1 MNDEHLIPLLERYA
15 ASRDP
20 ALRDELFEHYL
31 PLARAVA
38 RKFSGRGVE
47 TEDLE
52 QVAGMALLKALERFD
67 PSRGF
72 RFVTYAVPTI
82 TGDVRNYLRDKSGLM
97 RMPRDM
103 RQRLYQMTQEQER
116 FEREHLRTPT
126 AVELSERMGIAPE
139 EFLAL
144 LALRTQNEAV
154 SLDTPVGEEG
164 DTQLSDLLGSTDD
177 RFERMERSEWAQWLL
192 SKVGD
197 TERELL
203 TLRYRDGLGQR
214 ETGRFSFSV
223 KWLCAPRG
231 PDAGLVFSL
240 SWFARS
246 AACGPWRPRH
256 NEAWNVKGGWRVCNR
271 TPINRRILIRRDR
284 PAP

>member
-52 QVAGMALLKALERFD
+52 QVAGIALLKALERFD
-67 PSRGF
+67 PARGF

-164 DTQLSDLLGSTDD
+164 DTQLSDLLGSADD

-214 ETGRFSFSV
+214 ETARRLGISQMQVSR
-223 KWLCAPRG
+223 LERRA
-231 PDAGLVFSL
+231 L
-240 SWFARS
+240 SRLRAM
-246 AACGPWRPRH
+246 
-256 NEAWNVKGGWRVCNR
+256 EAQ
-271 TPINRRILIRRDR
+271 
-284 PAP
+284 A

>member
-52 QVAGMALLKALERFD
+52 QVAGMALLTALERFD
-67 PSRGF
+67 PARGF

-164 DTQLSDLLGSTDD
+164 DTQLSDLLGSADD

-214 ETGRFSFSV
+214 ETARRLGISQMQVSR
-223 KWLCAPRG
+223 LERRA
-231 PDAGLVFSL
+231 L
-240 SWFARS
+240 SRLRAM
-246 AACGPWRPRH
+246 
-256 NEAWNVKGGWRVCNR
+256 EAQ
-271 TPINRRILIRRDR
+271 
-284 PAP
+284 A

>member
-67 PSRGF
+67 PARGF

-164 DTQLSDLLGSTDD
+164 DTQLSDLLGSADD

-214 ETGRFSFSV
+214 ETARRLGISQM
-223 KWLCAPRG
+223 
-231 PDAGLVFSL
+231 LVSRLERRAL
-240 SWFARS
+240 SRLRAM
-246 AACGPWRPRH
+246 
-256 NEAWNVKGGWRVCNR
+256 EAQ
-271 TPINRRILIRRDR
+271 
-284 PAP
+284 A

>member
-1 MNDEHLIPLLERYA
+1 MLDARLGAEAAMNDEHLIPLLERYA

-214 ETGRFSFSV
+214 ETARRLGISQMQVSR
-223 KWLCAPRG
+223 LERRA
-231 PDAGLVFSL
+231 L
-240 SWFARS
+240 SRLRAM
-246 AACGPWRPRH
+246 
-256 NEAWNVKGGWRVCNR
+256 EAQ
-271 TPINRRILIRRDR
+271 
-284 PAP
+284 A

>member
-154 SLDTPVGEEG
+154 SLNTPVGEEG
-164 DTQLSDLLGSTDD
+164 DTQLSDLLGSADD

-214 ETGRFSFSV
+214 ETARRLGISQMQVSR
-223 KWLCAPRG
+223 LERRA
-231 PDAGLVFSL
+231 L
-240 SWFARS
+240 SRLRAM
-246 AACGPWRPRH
+246 
-256 NEAWNVKGGWRVCNR
+256 EAQ
-271 TPINRRILIRRDR
+271 
-284 PAP
+284 A

>member
-67 PSRGF
+67 PARGF

-164 DTQLSDLLGSTDD
+164 DTQLSDLLGSADD

-192 SKVGD
+192 SKVSD

-214 ETGRFSFSV
+214 ETARRLGISQMQVSR
-223 KWLCAPRG
+223 LERRA
-231 PDAGLVFSL
+231 L
-240 SWFARS
+240 SRLRAM
-246 AACGPWRPRH
+246 
-256 NEAWNVKGGWRVCNR
+256 EAQ
-271 TPINRRILIRRDR
+271 
-284 PAP
+284 A

>member
-15 ASRDP
+15 AGRDP
-20 ALRDELFEHYL
+20 ALRDELFERYL

-67 PSRGF
+67 PARGF

-116 FEREHLRTPT
+116 FEREHLRAPT
-126 AVELSERMGIAPE
+126 GTELAERMGIASE

-144 LALRTQNEAV
+144 LNLRAQSDAV

-164 DTQLSDLLGSTDD
+164 DTRLSDLLGSADD

-203 TLRYRDGLGQR
+203 TLRFRDGLGQR
-214 ETGRFSFSV
+214 ETAKRLGISQMQVSR
-223 KWLCAPRG
+223 LERRA
-231 PDAGLVFSL
+231 L
-240 SWFARS
+240 SRLRAI
-246 AACGPWRPRH
+246 
-256 NEAWNVKGGWRVCNR
+256 EAQ
-271 TPINRRILIRRDR
+271 
-284 PAP
+284 A

>member
-1 MNDEHLIPLLERYA
+1 M
-15 ASRDP
+15 
-20 ALRDELFEHYL
+20 
-31 PLARAVA
+31 A

-126 AVELSERMGIAPE
+126 AAELSERMGIAPE

-164 DTQLSDLLGSTDD
+164 DTQLSDLLGSADD

-214 ETGRFSFSV
+214 ETARRLGISQMQVSR
-223 KWLCAPRG
+223 LERRA
-231 PDAGLVFSL
+231 L
-240 SWFARS
+240 SRLRAM
-246 AACGPWRPRH
+246 
-256 NEAWNVKGGWRVCNR
+256 EAQ
-271 TPINRRILIRRDR
+271 
-284 PAP
+284 A

>member
-67 PSRGF
+67 PARGF

-126 AVELSERMGIAPE
+126 AVELSECMGIAPE

-214 ETGRFSFSV
+214 ETARRLGISQMQVSR
-223 KWLCAPRG
+223 LERRA
-231 PDAGLVFSL
+231 L
-240 SWFARS
+240 SRLRAM
-246 AACGPWRPRH
+246 
-256 NEAWNVKGGWRVCNR
+256 EAQ
-271 TPINRRILIRRDR
+271 
-284 PAP
+284 A

>member
-15 ASRDP
+15 AGRDP
-20 ALRDELFEHYL
+20 ALRDELFERYL

-67 PSRGF
+67 PARGF

-116 FEREHLRTPT
+116 FEREHLRAPT
-126 AVELSERMGIAPE
+126 ATELSERMGIAPE
-139 EFLAL
+139 AFLAL
-144 LALRTQNEAV
+144 LSLRSQNEAV

-164 DTQLSDLLGSTDD
+164 DTCLSDLLGSADD

-192 SKVGD
+192 SKVGE

-214 ETGRFSFSV
+214 ETAKRLGISQMQVSR
-223 KWLCAPRG
+223 LERRA
-231 PDAGLVFSL
+231 L
-240 SWFARS
+240 SRLRAI
-246 AACGPWRPRH
+246 
-256 NEAWNVKGGWRVCNR
+256 EAQ
-271 TPINRRILIRRDR
+271 
-284 PAP
+284 A

>member
-67 PSRGF
+67 PARGF

-164 DTQLSDLLGSTDD
+164 DTQLSDLLGSADD
-177 RFERMERSEWAQWLL
+177 RVERMERSEWAQWLL

-214 ETGRFSFSV
+214 ETARRLGISQMQVSR
-223 KWLCAPRG
+223 LERRA
-231 PDAGLVFSL
+231 L
-240 SWFARS
+240 SRLRAM
-246 AACGPWRPRH
+246 
-256 NEAWNVKGGWRVCNR
+256 EAQ
-271 TPINRRILIRRDR
+271 
-284 PAP
+284 A

>member
-15 ASRDP
+15 AGRDP
-20 ALRDELFEHYL
+20 ALRDELFERYL

-67 PSRGF
+67 PARGF

-214 ETGRFSFSV
+214 ETARRLGISQMQVSR
-223 KWLCAPRG
+223 LERRA
-231 PDAGLVFSL
+231 L
-240 SWFARS
+240 SRLRAM
-246 AACGPWRPRH
+246 
-256 NEAWNVKGGWRVCNR
+256 EAQ
-271 TPINRRILIRRDR
+271 
-284 PAP
+284 A

>member
-20 ALRDELFEHYL
+20 ALRDELFERYL

-38 RKFSGRGVE
+38 RKFSDRGVE

-67 PSRGF
+67 PARGF

-116 FEREHLRTPT
+116 FEREHLRAPT
-126 AVELSERMGIAPE
+126 ATELSERMGIAPE
-139 EFLAL
+139 EFMAL
-144 LALRTQNEAV
+144 LSLRMQSDAV

-164 DTQLSDLLGSTDD
+164 DTQLSDLLGSPDD
-177 RFERMERSEWAQWLL
+177 RFERMERSEWTQWLL

-214 ETGRFSFSV
+214 ETAKRLGISQMQVSRMERRV
-223 KWLCAPRG
+223 
-231 PDAGLVFSL
+231 L
-240 SWFARS
+240 SRLRAI
-246 AACGPWRPRH
+246 
-256 NEAWNVKGGWRVCNR
+256 EAQ
-271 TPINRRILIRRDR
+271 
-284 PAP
+284 A

>member
-67 PSRGF
+67 PARGF

-139 EFLAL
+139 EVLAL

-154 SLDTPVGEEG
+154 SLDAPVGEEG

-214 ETGRFSFSV
+214 ETARRLGISQMQVSR
-223 KWLCAPRG
+223 LERRA
-231 PDAGLVFSL
+231 L
-240 SWFARS
+240 SRLRAM
-246 AACGPWRPRH
+246 
-256 NEAWNVKGGWRVCNR
+256 EAQ
-271 TPINRRILIRRDR
+271 
-284 PAP
+284 A

>member
-47 TEDLE
+47 TEGLE

-214 ETGRFSFSV
+214 ETARRLGISQMQVSR
-223 KWLCAPRG
+223 LERRA
-231 PDAGLVFSL
+231 L
-240 SWFARS
+240 SRLRAM
-246 AACGPWRPRH
+246 
-256 NEAWNVKGGWRVCNR
+256 EAQ
-271 TPINRRILIRRDR
+271 
-284 PAP
+284 A

>member
-38 RKFSGRGVE
+38 RKFSGCGVE

-144 LALRTQNEAV
+144 LALRTRNEAV

-214 ETGRFSFSV
+214 ETARRLGISQMQVSR
-223 KWLCAPRG
+223 LERRA
-231 PDAGLVFSL
+231 L
-240 SWFARS
+240 SRLRAM
-246 AACGPWRPRH
+246 
-256 NEAWNVKGGWRVCNR
+256 EAQ
-271 TPINRRILIRRDR
+271 
-284 PAP
+284 A

>member
-214 ETGRFSFSV
+214 ETARRLGISQMQVSR
-223 KWLCAPRG
+223 LERRA
-231 PDAGLVFSL
+231 L
-240 SWFARS
+240 SRLRAI
-246 AACGPWRPRH
+246 
-256 NEAWNVKGGWRVCNR
+256 EAQ
-271 TPINRRILIRRDR
+271 
-284 PAP
+284 A

>member
-20 ALRDELFEHYL
+20 ALRDELFERYL

-67 PSRGF
+67 PARGF

-116 FEREHLRTPT
+116 FEREHLRAPT
-126 AVELSERMGIAPE
+126 ATELSERMGIAPE
-139 EFLAL
+139 AFLAL
-144 LALRTQNEAV
+144 LSLRSQNEAV

-164 DTQLSDLLGSTDD
+164 DTCLSDLLGSADD

-192 SKVGD
+192 SKVGE

-214 ETGRFSFSV
+214 ETARRLGISQMQVSR
-223 KWLCAPRG
+223 LERRA
-231 PDAGLVFSL
+231 L
-240 SWFARS
+240 SRLRAM
-246 AACGPWRPRH
+246 
-256 NEAWNVKGGWRVCNR
+256 EAQ
-271 TPINRRILIRRDR
+271 
-284 PAP
+284 A

>member
-116 FEREHLRTPT
+116 FEHEHLRTPT

-164 DTQLSDLLGSTDD
+164 DTQLSDLLGSADD

-214 ETGRFSFSV
+214 ETARRLGISQMQVSR
-223 KWLCAPRG
+223 LERRA
-231 PDAGLVFSL
+231 L
-240 SWFARS
+240 SRLRAM
-246 AACGPWRPRH
+246 
-256 NEAWNVKGGWRVCNR
+256 EAQ
-271 TPINRRILIRRDR
+271 
-284 PAP
+284 A

>member
-15 ASRDP
+15 AGRDP
-20 ALRDELFEHYL
+20 ALRDELFERYL

-67 PSRGF
+67 PARGF

-116 FEREHLRTPT
+116 FEREHLRAPT
-126 AVELSERMGIAPE
+126 ATELAERMGIAPE

-144 LALRTQNEAV
+144 LNLRAQSDAV

-164 DTQLSDLLGSTDD
+164 DTRLSDLLGSADD
-177 RFERMERSEWAQWLL
+177 RFECMERSEWAQWLL

-203 TLRYRDGLGQR
+203 TLRFRDGLGQR
-214 ETGRFSFSV
+214 ETAKRLGISQMQVSR
-223 KWLCAPRG
+223 LERRA
-231 PDAGLVFSL
+231 L
-240 SWFARS
+240 SRLRAI
-246 AACGPWRPRH
+246 
-256 NEAWNVKGGWRVCNR
+256 EAQ
-271 TPINRRILIRRDR
+271 
-284 PAP
+284 A

>member
-116 FEREHLRTPT
+116 FEREHLRAPT
-126 AVELSERMGIAPE
+126 ATELAERMGIAPE

-144 LALRTQNEAV
+144 LNLRAQSDAV
-154 SLDTPVGEEG
+154 SLDMPVGEEG
-164 DTQLSDLLGSTDD
+164 DTRLSDLLGSADD

-214 ETGRFSFSV
+214 ETAKRLGISQMQVSR
-223 KWLCAPRG
+223 LERRA
-231 PDAGLVFSL
+231 L
-240 SWFARS
+240 SRLRAI
-246 AACGPWRPRH
+246 
-256 NEAWNVKGGWRVCNR
+256 EAQ
-271 TPINRRILIRRDR
+271 
-284 PAP
+284 A

>member
-15 ASRDP
+15 AGRDP
-20 ALRDELFEHYL
+20 ALRDELFERYL
-31 PLARAVA
+31 PLAQAVA

-52 QVAGMALLKALERFD
+52 QVAGLALLKALERFD
-67 PSRGF
+67 PARGF

-214 ETGRFSFSV
+214 ETARRLGISQMQVSR
-223 KWLCAPRG
+223 LERRA
-231 PDAGLVFSL
+231 L
-240 SWFARS
+240 SRLRAM
-246 AACGPWRPRH
+246 
-256 NEAWNVKGGWRVCNR
+256 EAQ
-271 TPINRRILIRRDR
+271 
-284 PAP
+284 A

>member
-1 MNDEHLIPLLERYA
+1 M
-15 ASRDP
+15 
-20 ALRDELFEHYL
+20 
-31 PLARAVA
+31 
-38 RKFSGRGVE
+38 
-47 TEDLE
+47 
-52 QVAGMALLKALERFD
+52 
-67 PSRGF
+67 
-72 RFVTYAVPTI
+72 PTI
-82 TGDVRNYLRDKSGLM
+82 TGDVRNYLRDSGLM

-214 ETGRFSFSV
+214 ETARRLGISQMQVS
-223 KWLCAPRG
+223 WLER
-231 PDAGLVFSL
+231 
-240 SWFARS
+240 RS
-246 AACGPWRPRH
+246 AACRPWRPRH

-271 TPINRRILIRRDR
+271 TPINRRILSAGTVRPRELAAAQRHAAAGPSRHGGTGLAGRPPGRRASQVRIRDMAISSRSPCIR
-284 PAP
+284 WNSCNRCTRRSSFSRCLRRSSFSNAI

>member
-67 PSRGF
+67 PARGF

-214 ETGRFSFSV
+214 ETARRLGISQMQVSR
-223 KWLCAPRG
+223 LERRA
-231 PDAGLVFSL
+231 L
-240 SWFARS
+240 SRLRAM
-246 AACGPWRPRH
+246 
-256 NEAWNVKGGWRVCNR
+256 EA
-271 TPINRRILIRRDR
+271 
-284 PAP
+284 

>member
-1 MNDEHLIPLLERYA
+1 M
-15 ASRDP
+15 
-20 ALRDELFEHYL
+20 
-31 PLARAVA
+31 
-38 RKFSGRGVE
+38 E

-164 DTQLSDLLGSTDD
+164 DTQLSDLLGSADD

-214 ETGRFSFSV
+214 ETARRLGISQMQVSR
-223 KWLCAPRG
+223 LERRA
-231 PDAGLVFSL
+231 L
-240 SWFARS
+240 SRLRAM
-246 AACGPWRPRH
+246 
-256 NEAWNVKGGWRVCNR
+256 EAQ
-271 TPINRRILIRRDR
+271 
-284 PAP
+284 A

>member
-203 TLRYRDGLGQR
+203 TLRYRDGRGQR
-214 ETGRFSFSV
+214 ETARRLGISQMQVSR
-223 KWLCAPRG
+223 LERRA
-231 PDAGLVFSL
+231 L
-240 SWFARS
+240 SRLRAM
-246 AACGPWRPRH
+246 
-256 NEAWNVKGGWRVCNR
+256 EAQ
-271 TPINRRILIRRDR
+271 
-284 PAP
+284 A

>member
-1 MNDEHLIPLLERYA
+1 M
-15 ASRDP
+15 
-20 ALRDELFEHYL
+20 
-31 PLARAVA
+31 A

-67 PSRGF
+67 PARGF

-103 RQRLYQMTQEQER
+103 RQRLYQMTLEQER
-116 FEREHLRTPT
+116 FEREHLRAPT
-126 AVELSERMGIAPE
+126 ATELSERMGIAPE
-139 EFLAL
+139 EFMAL
-144 LALRTQNEAV
+144 LSLRMQSDAV

-164 DTQLSDLLGSTDD
+164 DTQLSDLLGSPDD
-177 RFERMERSEWAQWLL
+177 RFERMERSEWTQWLL

-214 ETGRFSFSV
+214 ETAKRLGISQMQVSRLERRV
-223 KWLCAPRG
+223 
-231 PDAGLVFSL
+231 L
-240 SWFARS
+240 SRLRAI
-246 AACGPWRPRH
+246 
-256 NEAWNVKGGWRVCNR
+256 EAQ
-271 TPINRRILIRRDR
+271 
-284 PAP
+284 A

>member
-67 PSRGF
+67 PARGF

-144 LALRTQNEAV
+144 LALRTQNEGV

-164 DTQLSDLLGSTDD
+164 DTQLSDLLGSADD

-214 ETGRFSFSV
+214 ETARRLGISQMQVSR
-223 KWLCAPRG
+223 LERRA
-231 PDAGLVFSL
+231 L
-240 SWFARS
+240 SRLRAM
-246 AACGPWRPRH
+246 
-256 NEAWNVKGGWRVCNR
+256 EAQ
-271 TPINRRILIRRDR
+271 
-284 PAP
+284 A

>member
-15 ASRDP
+15 AGRDP
-20 ALRDELFEHYL
+20 VLRDELFERYL

-67 PSRGF
+67 PARGF

-116 FEREHLRTPT
+116 FEREHLRAPT
-126 AVELSERMGIAPE
+126 ATELAERMGIAPE

-144 LALRTQNEAV
+144 LNLRAQSDAV
-154 SLDTPVGEEG
+154 SLDMPVGEEG
-164 DTQLSDLLGSTDD
+164 DTRLSDLLGSADD

-203 TLRYRDGLGQR
+203 TLRFRDGLGQR
-214 ETGRFSFSV
+214 ETAKRLGISQMQVSR
-223 KWLCAPRG
+223 LERRA
-231 PDAGLVFSL
+231 L
-240 SWFARS
+240 SRLRAI
-246 AACGPWRPRH
+246 
-256 NEAWNVKGGWRVCNR
+256 EAQ
-271 TPINRRILIRRDR
+271 
-284 PAP
+284 A